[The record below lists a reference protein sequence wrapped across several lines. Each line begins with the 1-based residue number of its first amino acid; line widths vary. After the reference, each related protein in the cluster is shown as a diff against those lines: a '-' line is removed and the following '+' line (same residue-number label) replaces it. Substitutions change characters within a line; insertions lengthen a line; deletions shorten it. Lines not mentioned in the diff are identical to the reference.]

1 MEETIRTLQEENAK
15 LRSREL
21 EMNNREEARE
31 SEKVATKGGGG
42 ISTFVILCTTL
53 NDTEK
58 LLPICQEAAK
68 DFIGKAVN
76 ISKAD
81 YTSSDVDILF
91 LKETVTA
98 NGYKRLKTFELSSY
112 LFL

>member
-15 LRSREL
+15 LRSLEL
-21 EMNNREEARE
+21 EMNTREEARE
-31 SEKVATKGGGG
+31 SERVATKGGGG

-58 LLPICQEAAK
+58 LLLICQEEAK

-76 ISKAD
+76 ISKA
-81 YTSSDVDILF
+81 TIQSSDV
-91 LKETVTA
+91 
-98 NGYKRLKTFELSSY
+98 
-112 LFL
+112 